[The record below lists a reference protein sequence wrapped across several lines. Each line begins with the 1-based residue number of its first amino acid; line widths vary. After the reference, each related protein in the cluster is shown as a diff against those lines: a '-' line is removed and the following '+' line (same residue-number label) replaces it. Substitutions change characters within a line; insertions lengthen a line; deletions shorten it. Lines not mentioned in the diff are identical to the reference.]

1 MESYKVMLVEPDTR
15 LLQKL
20 AGVVQNT
27 AGFQVTAAY
36 STLRDAV
43 NQGSV
48 FRPNLILLDMEKAED
63 YSVVHEFVQRFP
75 EARILCMGREW
86 TMPAFRAAVKA
97 GAAGYLVAPFTG
109 EELANSV
116 KSFQTEQQVS
126 TVMTFFSPKGKS
138 GRSTLLAH
146 MASSLA
152 ARTGS
157 RVGIIDGDL
166 QFGDLALF
174 FNVLPQSTISEAVR
188 DIRFLSPPSLQS
200 YFVPLTE
207 QISFLCGTRGPEY
220 AEQITPDALTDLIQ
234 MARGLFRYIL
244 IDLPAGFNGISVA
257 ACEAADIVHLM
268 TMINTGYEI
277 RHMTK
282 ALEIFSVWGNYK
294 TKVHALFNRVDPCT
308 EDMRKALEKEMQ
320 FPVYGILPNEYIPL
334 SQAADRGRILS
345 DIAPDSP
352 FRRAVDQIAEKTVHE
367 EGGGRP

>member
-1 MESYKVMLVEPDTR
+1 MESYKVMLVEPDTG

-20 AGVVQNT
+20 ADTVQHT
-27 AGFQVTAAY
+27 SGFQMTAAY

-48 FRPNLILLDMEKAED
+48 FRPNLILLDMEKVED
-63 YSVVHEFVQRFP
+63 YSVVREFVQRFP
-75 EARILCMGREW
+75 EARILCMGRAW
-86 TMPAFRAAVKA
+86 TMSAFRAAVTA

-109 EELANSV
+109 EDLANSV
-116 KSFQTEQQVS
+116 KSFQTKQEVS

-138 GRSTLLAH
+138 GRSTFLAY
-146 MASSLA
+146 MAASLA
-152 ARTGS
+152 SRTGS

-174 FNVLPQSTISEAVR
+174 FDVLPQSTISEAVR

-220 AEQITPDALTDLIQ
+220 AEQITPDALTELIQ

-244 IDLPAGFNGISVA
+244 IDLPAGFNSISVA
-257 ACEAADIVHLM
+257 ACEAADTVHLM
-268 TMINTGYEI
+268 SMINTGYEI
-277 RHMTK
+277 RHMGK
-282 ALEIFSVWGNYK
+282 ALDIFSAWDNYK

-308 EDMRKALEKEMQ
+308 EEMRKALEEELH

-345 DIAPDSP
+345 DIDKDSP
-352 FRRAVDQIAEKTVHE
+352 FCRAVEGVAEKTLRD
-367 EGGGRP
+367 EGGSPS

>member
-97 GAAGYLVAPFTG
+97 GAAGYMVAPFTG

-126 TVMTFFSPKGKS
+126 TVMTFSAPRGKAGGPHCWPIWPLPWPPAREAGWASLTGISSSVIWPCFSMCCPRAPFQRRCGTS
-138 GRSTLLAH
+138 VFSLRLRS
-146 MASSLA
+146 S
-152 ARTGS
+152 
-157 RVGIIDGDL
+157 
-166 QFGDLALF
+166 
-174 FNVLPQSTISEAVR
+174 
-188 DIRFLSPPSLQS
+188 S

-308 EDMRKALEKEMQ
+308 EDMRKALEK
-320 FPVYGILPNEYIPL
+320 N
-334 SQAADRGRILS
+334 
-345 DIAPDSP
+345 
-352 FRRAVDQIAEKTVHE
+352 AVPCIRHFAQ
-367 EGGGRP
+367 